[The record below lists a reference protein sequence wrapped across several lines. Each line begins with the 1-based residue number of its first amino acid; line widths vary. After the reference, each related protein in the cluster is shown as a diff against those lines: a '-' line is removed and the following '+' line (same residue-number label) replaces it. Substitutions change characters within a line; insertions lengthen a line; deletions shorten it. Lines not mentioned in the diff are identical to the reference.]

1 MKKLLIVL
9 LLVGVGAGAYKHWSR
24 GSSVPGTTGG
34 NIVAAQV
41 VTGVL
46 SAGQNHIEAINA
58 DGRLYGWGS
67 NEDKELG
74 FPGITALPIPK
85 PLATDLTWRT
95 VHASQRASY
104 AITPQGELWRRTYDR
119 HPITGRTGS
128 EIARSRARKR
138 AQDFRYEPLGWENKW
153 AKAMESWMVAA
164 GLDADG
170 KLWTWYDPDIWLE
183 ADRDV
188 GGKVNDPL
196 PVSPERKWL
205 DFCVAKFKVYAVAD
219 DGSLWK
225 YDREQTP
232 GERAADTGEPYRW
245 RPTAPILVNNRS
257 QFRRVFC
264 IDNASHVLAIDAAN
278 RLWGFGSN
286 EFGELGDGDG
296 DRSTK
301 SLPVPEV
308 AMKQLNDKKW
318 IDVALR
324 SGFTLGIARDGSL
337 WAWGNNAYA
346 NLGTGDQQYH
356 DVPRLVDKNNR
367 WVAVTAGNAFGA
379 GLTREGEIYTWG
391 TGGSALGHGGASAVQ
406 AAPAKVYGSE
416 RWGTTTKG
424 EKHANF

>member
-1 MKKLLIVL
+1 MKRLLIVL
-9 LLVGVGAGAYKHWSR
+9 LLVGVGVGAYKHWSR
-24 GSSVPGTTGG
+24 GSSTLRAIGG
-34 NIVAAQV
+34 NTATVQV

-74 FPGITALPIPK
+74 FPGISALSIPK

-119 HPITGRTGS
+119 SPITGSTAS
-128 EIARSRARKR
+128 EIARSRERKR
-138 AQDFRYEPLGWENKW
+138 AQDFRYELLGWEIKW
-153 AKAMESWMVAA
+153 AKVIESWMVVA
-164 GLDADG
+164 GLDVDG
-170 KLWTWYDPDIWLE
+170 KLWTWYDPDIRLE

-225 YDREQTP
+225 YDRELTP
-232 GERAADTGEPYRW
+232 GEREVATGEPYRW
-245 RPTAPILVNNRS
+245 RPTTPILVNNRS

-264 IDNASHVLAIDAAN
+264 IDDARHVLALDAAN

-296 DRSTK
+296 DSSTK
-301 SLPVPEV
+301 NLPVPET
-308 AMKQLNDKKW
+308 AMKLLNDKQW

-324 SGFTLGIARDGSL
+324 LGFTFGIARDGSL

-356 DVPRLVDKNNR
+356 DVPSLVDKEHR
-367 WVAVTAGNAFGA
+367 WVTVTAGRAFGA

-406 AAPAKVYGSE
+406 ATPARIHGSE
-416 RWGTTTKG
+416 RWGTIVKG
-424 EKHANF
+424 ERRANF